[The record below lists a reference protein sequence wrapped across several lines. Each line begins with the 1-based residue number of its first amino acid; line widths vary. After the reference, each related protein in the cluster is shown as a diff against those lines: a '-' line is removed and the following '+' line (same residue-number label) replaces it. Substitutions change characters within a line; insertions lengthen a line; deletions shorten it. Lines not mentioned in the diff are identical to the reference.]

1 MGTFTLYLYLL
12 KVLFSGKWIQ
22 YMPFPRAR
30 GSQSKRNVIFQS
42 TEIEVNQS
50 GAYMLCEC
58 WRPARVQVLIK
69 QIRPKKIQM
78 QTQANYQKL
87 LLFQHSNTQDF

>member
-1 MGTFTLYLYLL
+1 MGAFPLYLYLL
-12 KVLFSGKWIQ
+12 KVLFSGKRIQ

-30 GSQSKRNVIFQS
+30 GSQSRRNVIFQP
-42 TEIEVNQS
+42 TEIEVSQS

-69 QIRPKKIQM
+69 QIRPKKAQM